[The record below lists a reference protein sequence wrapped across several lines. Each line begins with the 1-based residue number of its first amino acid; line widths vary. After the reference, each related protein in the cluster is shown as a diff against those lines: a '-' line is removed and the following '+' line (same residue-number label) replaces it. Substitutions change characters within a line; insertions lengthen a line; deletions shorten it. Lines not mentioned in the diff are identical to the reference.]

1 MYLVVVLVLTLTLIC
16 PALSTAA
23 PSSPEQEYKKLQ
35 EKLREEKKRLSEA
48 HERERSVLS
57 ELDAVNMKLTA
68 VEEDLRKSRRSLRQ
82 TEAAIEHTSRDISQT
97 KKNIERQQTW
107 IKRKLRS
114 MNRLGYGGDALTQIM
129 SAENIAQLMRTWKY
143 LEHLARYEHRIVQAY
158 GENLQKLEAGQ
169 RKLEGLRAELKAREQ
184 KVKSKEDE
192 LAEKKRTKEEI
203 LHTVRTEKATRQK
216 MISELREASRRMLE
230 IIRESSQT
238 DDYAGKGFTQLKGK
252 LIWPSDGSVAI
263 PYGSQKDPRF
273 DAPVFRNGIHIQTDD
288 AADARSVYAGKVIF
302 AEWFKGFGQLVIV
315 NHGSGYHTLYGNL
328 SEIFSKVG
336 DIIRENQVIGKVG
349 TSGVLNAPGIYFEI
363 RYKGKPLD
371 PTQWLK
377 KRKR

>member
-1 MYLVVVLVLTLTLIC
+1 MYLIAVLVLALIC
-16 PALSTAA
+16 PALSAA
-23 PSSPEQEYKKLQ
+23 ASSSPEQEYKKIQ
-35 EKLREEKKRLSEA
+35 EKLKEEKKKLTEA
-48 HERERSVLS
+48 HERERSVLN
-57 ELDAVNMKLTA
+57 ELDDVNMKLTT

-82 TEAAIEHTSRDISQT
+82 TEAAIEQTSRDISQT

-114 MNRLGYGGDALTQIM
+114 MNRLGYGGDTLTQIM
-129 SAENIAQLMRTWKY
+129 SAENVAHLMRTWKY

-158 GENLQKLEAGQ
+158 GENLQKLEDGQ

-184 KVKSKEDE
+184 KVRSKEDE
-192 LAEKKRTKEEI
+192 LAEKKRTKEDI

-252 LIWPSDGSVAI
+252 LVWPSDGKVAV

-273 DAPVFRNGIHIQTDD
+273 DTPVFRNGIHIQTDD

-336 DIIRENQVIGKVG
+336 DIIKENQVIGKVG

-371 PTQWLK
+371 PTQWLR